1 MGCSGSFDARLQPG
15 FSGIYVCHALFRE
28 QADYLR
34 GESGEDVAEQ
44 ADVIFF
50 HCRKVCMTLSW
61 QVSAIC
67 SSSRSI
73 SLFSEKS
80 VIIRFTS

>member
-1 MGCSGSFDARLQPG
+1 MGRSGCFDARLQPG

-50 HCRKVCMTLSW
+50 HCRKVLPEFLHDVVMAGILPFVRVPGAFHCFPR
-61 QVSAIC
+61 
-67 SSSRSI
+67 SR
-73 SLFSEKS
+73 
-80 VIIRFTS
+80 

>member
-50 HCRKVCMTLSW
+50 HCRKVLPEFYGAQNETY
-61 QVSAIC
+61 I
-67 SSSRSI
+67 
-73 SLFSEKS
+73 ED
-80 VIIRFTS
+80 

>member
-50 HCRKVCMTLSW
+50 HCRKVLPEFLHDVVRGCVKTNIRLLF
-61 QVSAIC
+61 VS
-67 SSSRSI
+67 
-73 SLFSEKS
+73 F
-80 VIIRFTS
+80 

>member
-50 HCRKVCMTLSW
+50 HCRKVLPEFLQRCHGRYLPF
-61 QVSAIC
+61 VRVPGAFHC
-67 SSSRSI
+67 FPRSR
-73 SLFSEKS
+73 
-80 VIIRFTS
+80 